1 MIWMRKN
8 RVLLLAAAV
17 AVLYWLLES
26 VAEYALEGGSI
37 SGQLFPADRDE
48 EWLRFVITA
57 LILSFGLYAQR
68 AMAANARAE
77 AKYRSIFDNS
87 VDGIFQSTS
96 EGALV
101 TANPALARMFGYDSP
116 EEMVE
121 AVTDAGSQLYAEE
134 AGRSEFTRLLRE
146 EGVVAGYE
154 LRGRRKDGGVLWVSV
169 SARAV
174 KDEDGS
180 LLGFEGTIE
189 DVDERKRAE
198 DGLRENEQRFRAT
211 FEQAA
216 VGVAQVSLDGEY
228 LRVNEKLCEILGR
241 GREELLSTTFQELT
255 HPEDAGASLG
265 RARSLIAG
273 EVPSYTLEKRY
284 VRKDGSSVWVSLSV
298 SLVRGPEDEPRYMV
312 AVVEDISGRKRA
324 ERVAVESRLAE
335 RRRIAREL
343 HDVVLQD
350 LTDAMY
356 SMQLKQLQLRDAGL
370 GLEVEGPVSSVR
382 DSIQALRSVIND
394 LRAEERHGRSFLE
407 LLEATIEA
415 ERLKRRGLLVKL
427 EGAESFPRGI
437 SGPAAV
443 EVLRIV
449 QEALV
454 NVRRH
459 SGAAC
464 AEVLVGADEDFVRAE
479 VRDDGRGFE
488 PETIPGVGLM
498 AMRERAAALG
508 GDLHVRSEPG
518 SGTCVRVAVP
528 RSRFAAETEQ
538 RETVKAERE

>member
-1 MIWMRKN
+1 MRWSRKN
-8 RVLLLAAAV
+8 RVLLLAAAL
-17 AVLYWLLES
+17 AVLCWLLES
-26 VAEYALEGGSI
+26 LAEYALAGGPFSE
-37 SGQLFPADRDE
+37 QLFPADPNE

-68 AMAANARAE
+68 TMAANARAE

-87 VDGIFQSTS
+87 VDGIFQTTP

-116 EEMVE
+116 GQMVE
-121 AVTDAGSQLYAEE
+121 AVTDVGRQLYAEE
-134 AGRSEFTRLLRE
+134 SERSGFTRLLRE

-174 KDEDGS
+174 EGEDGS

-189 DVDERKRAE
+189 NVDERKRAE
-198 DGLRENEQRFRAT
+198 RM
-211 FEQAA
+211 AA
-216 VGVAQVSLDGEY
+216 
-228 LRVNEKLCEILGR
+228 
-241 GREELLSTTFQELT
+241 
-255 HPEDAGASLG
+255 
-265 RARSLIAG
+265 
-273 EVPSYTLEKRY
+273 
-284 VRKDGSSVWVSLSV
+284 
-298 SLVRGPEDEPRYMV
+298 
-312 AVVEDISGRKRA
+312 
-324 ERVAVESRLAE
+324 ESRLAE

-343 HDVVLQD
+343 HDAVLQD
-350 LTDAMY
+350 LTDALY
-356 SMQLKQLQLRDAGL
+356 SMQLRRLQFRDAGV

-382 DSIQALRSVIND
+382 GSIQALRSVIND
-394 LRAEERHGRSFLE
+394 LRAEERHDRPFLE
-407 LLEATIEA
+407 LLEAMIGA
-415 ERLKRRGLLVKL
+415 ERLKDRSLLVDL
-427 EGAESFPRGI
+427 RGTETFPEEL

-459 SGAAC
+459 SGAAH
-464 AEVLVGADEDFVRAE
+464 AEVLVEADENRVRAE

-508 GDLHVRSEPG
+508 GDLSVSSEPG
-518 SGTCVRVAVP
+518 DGTRVRVTMP
-528 RSRFAAETEQ
+528 RSRFG
-538 RETVKAERE
+538 AERRDAVTAESAYGEDG

>member
-1 MIWMRKN
+1 MSWMRKN

-26 VAEYALEGGSI
+26 LAEYALEGGSI

-87 VDGIFQSTS
+87 VDGIFQTTS
-96 EGALV
+96 EGSLV

-116 EEMVE
+116 EEI
-121 AVTDAGSQLYAEE
+121 ADSVTDVGSQLYAEE
-134 AGRSEFTRLLRE
+134 VERSELTRLLRE

-154 LRGRRKDGGVLWVSV
+154 LRGRRRDGGVLWVSV

-174 KDEDGS
+174 KAEDGS
-180 LLGFEGTIE
+180 LLGFEGVIE

-198 DGLRENEQRFRAT
+198 K
-211 FEQAA
+211 AA
-216 VGVAQVSLDGEY
+216 A
-228 LRVNEKLCEILGR
+228 
-241 GREELLSTTFQELT
+241 
-255 HPEDAGASLG
+255 
-265 RARSLIAG
+265 
-273 EVPSYTLEKRY
+273 
-284 VRKDGSSVWVSLSV
+284 
-298 SLVRGPEDEPRYMV
+298 
-312 AVVEDISGRKRA
+312 
-324 ERVAVESRLAE
+324 ESRLSE

-350 LTDAMY
+350 LTDALY
-356 SMQLKQLQLRDAGL
+356 SMQLKQLQSRDAGV
-370 GLEVEGPVSSVR
+370 GLEVEGPVRSVR
-382 DSIQALRSVIND
+382 DSIQALRSVIDD

-407 LLEATIEA
+407 LLETMIEA
-415 ERLKRRGLLVKL
+415 ERLKGRGLLVKL
-427 EGAESFPRGI
+427 EGVDSFPKGI

-464 AEVLVGADEDFVRAE
+464 AEVLVEADEDSVRAE

-508 GDLHVRSEPG
+508 GELHVTSEPG
-518 SGTCVRVAVP
+518 SGTRVRVAAP
-528 RSRFAAETEQ
+528 RSRFGAESEKRQ
-538 RETVKAERE
+538 TVKAESADRGGG

>member
-1 MIWMRKN
+1 MRWLRKN

-17 AVLYWLLES
+17 AVLCWLLES
-26 VAEYALEGGSI
+26 LAEYVLAGGPFSE
-37 SGQLFPADRDE
+37 QLFPADPNE

-87 VDGIFQSTS
+87 VDGIFQTTS
-96 EGALV
+96 EGLLV
-101 TANPALARMFGYDSP
+101 TANPALARMFGYGSP

-134 AGRSEFTRLLRE
+134 AERSEFTRLLRE

-174 KDEDGS
+174 KTEDSS

-198 DGLRENEQRFRAT
+198 RI
-211 FEQAA
+211 AA
-216 VGVAQVSLDGEY
+216 
-228 LRVNEKLCEILGR
+228 
-241 GREELLSTTFQELT
+241 
-255 HPEDAGASLG
+255 
-265 RARSLIAG
+265 
-273 EVPSYTLEKRY
+273 
-284 VRKDGSSVWVSLSV
+284 
-298 SLVRGPEDEPRYMV
+298 
-312 AVVEDISGRKRA
+312 
-324 ERVAVESRLAE
+324 ESRLAE

-350 LTDAMY
+350 LTDALY
-356 SMQLKQLQLRDAGL
+356 SMQLKQLQLRDAGV
-370 GLEVEGPVSSVR
+370 GLEVEVPVSSVR

-394 LRAEERHGRSFLE
+394 LHAEERHDRSFLE
-407 LLEATIEA
+407 LLETVIEV
-415 ERLKRRGLLVKL
+415 ERLKDRSLLVKL
-427 EGAESFPRGI
+427 RGTEAFPKEI

-459 SGAAC
+459 SGAAH
-464 AEVLVGADEDFVRAE
+464 AEVLVEADENRVRAE

-508 GDLHVRSEPG
+508 GDLSVSSETG
-518 SGTCVRVAVP
+518 NGACVRVAVP
-528 RSRFAAETEQ
+528 RSRFGVERREAVTAESAYGEDG
-538 RETVKAERE
+538 